1 MTIARS
7 LNRALDRLEE
17 FFTATV
23 LAIMTVLTFNQVV
36 LRYVFDTGLVWLLEA
51 TSYLFSWLVL
61 IGISAGIRTDSH
73 IAVELLTERL
83 SPRAQK
89 LMALAAVGLSLLYAV
104 LMFTGSFTLVQRLHD
119 FGSLAHD
126 IPLPR
131 WVLLSS
137 LPIGFALLGLR
148 LGQAALGIWKGTR
161 GALGHRAEQAEVRPE
176 GQVAGTDVPTAPA
189 AEPAAR
195 IDAPIAPAEV
205 PEARIDAPIAPPEEP
220 EAGTDD
226 PTARPDDEG

>member
-1 MTIARS
+1 MTITRS

-17 FFTATV
+17 FLTAAF
-23 LAIMTVLTFNQVV
+23 LAIMTLLTFSQVV

-51 TSYLFSWLVL
+51 TIYLFSWLVL
-61 IGISAGIRTDSH
+61 VGISMGIRTDAH
-73 IAVELLTERL
+73 IAVEFVTERL
-83 SPRAQK
+83 TPRVQR
-89 LMALAAVGLSLLYAV
+89 LVALAAVGLSLLYAV
-104 LMFTGSFTLVQRLHD
+104 LMFSGSFTLVRRLYD

-161 GALGHRAEQAEVRPE
+161 GPLGHRAE
-176 GQVAGTDVPTAPA
+176 
-189 AEPAAR
+189 EPAVRAEDEPR
-195 IDAPIAPAEV
+195 EAAGEAIADAG
-205 PEARIDAPIAPPEEP
+205 EAIPDAD
-220 EAGTDD
+220 AG
-226 PTARPDDEG
+226 ASRDDEAKRR

>member
-17 FFTATV
+17 FFTATA
-23 LAIMTVLTFNQVV
+23 LAIMTVLTFSQVV

-51 TSYLFSWLVL
+51 TIYLFSWLVL

-89 LMALAAVGLSLLYAV
+89 LVALTAVGLSLLYAV
-104 LMFTGSFTLVQRLHD
+104 LMFSGSFTLVQRLFD

-176 GQVAGTDVPTAPA
+176 EHADRTAGPT
-189 AEPAAR
+189 R
-195 IDAPIAPAEV
+195 RSD
-205 PEARIDAPIAPPEEP
+205 EASSRSDEEGP
-220 EAGTDD
+220 QE
-226 PTARPDDEG
+226 